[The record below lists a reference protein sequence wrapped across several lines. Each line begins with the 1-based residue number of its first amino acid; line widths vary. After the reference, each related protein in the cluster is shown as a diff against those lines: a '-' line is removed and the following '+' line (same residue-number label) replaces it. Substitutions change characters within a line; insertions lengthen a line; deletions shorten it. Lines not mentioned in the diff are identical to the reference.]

1 MISQMVVQFQ
11 FLYRGIPACLMQHS
25 RNVIIGKFPVRVM
38 AFIGLTSMKIWV
50 RKVCFG
56 ERLHLFSR
64 INMHDNERKPPEC
77 MLQSGEVAALIT
89 LSESS
94 VIVLEDEAFDAF
106 VAALDAPVKANAR
119 LKELFVR
126 PPLWEQ

>member
-1 MISQMVVQFQ
+1 
-11 FLYRGIPACLMQHS
+11 
-25 RNVIIGKFPVRVM
+25 
-38 AFIGLTSMKIWV
+38 
-50 RKVCFG
+50 
-56 ERLHLFSR
+56 
-64 INMHDNERKPPEC
+64 

-106 VAALDAPVKANAR
+106 IAALDAPVDANAR